1 MSRATK
7 EYHDTDPA
15 EQLSLLSHWELAA
28 LRSSPA
34 SQPGKS
40 EVAFRK
46 ARRLQ
51 DVEERFVQRA
61 DATQPNLPGI

>member
-34 SQPGKS
+34 SQPGKG

-51 DVEERFVQRA
+51 EVEERFIKRVG
-61 DATQPNLPGI
+61 ATQLKLPGF